1 MAARTNACLS
11 INLSVNQ
18 KLAAE
23 REVTGMPKYKASQ
36 VLLFLEV
43 DDAATMDRGV
53 FPPEGEAR
61 QGDLP

>member
-1 MAARTNACLS
+1 
-11 INLSVNQ
+11 
-18 KLAAE
+18 
-23 REVTGMPKYKASQ
+23 MPKYKASQ